1 MQFSLNGQNG
11 SCVPTGFET
20 SDPQNSGSGLTHTS
34 LPPVFKYYTA
44 QTQKPITAGH
54 SFSGCVSKSQRHT
67 HTATD
72 MHKDTNTL
80 TPSETRPLLFQME
93 EHTQT
98 RKLEGVHIT
107 CTIKPESLK
116 VQTPSVENELEQF
129 LPLPEAVSVSV
140 WNLRKRLQVQKEQ
153 VVWTMHSDR
162 QPIEPGGWRRKKR
175 MAGQMQATRK
185 TQ

>member
-1 MQFSLNGQNG
+1 MKPPILRIQAQDSHIHHYLLCSSITLHKHKN
-11 SCVPTGFET
+11 
-20 SDPQNSGSGLTHTS
+20 L
-34 LPPVFKYYTA
+34 LPLDILFHA
-44 QTQKPITAGH
+44 I
-54 SFSGCVSKSQRHT
+54 SKSQRHT

-72 MHKDTNTL
+72 MHKDTNTR
-80 TPSETRPLLFQME
+80 TTSETRPLLFKME
-93 EHTQT
+93 EHTQS

-107 CTIKPESLK
+107 CTVKPESLK

-129 LPLPEAVSVSV
+129 LQLPEAVSVSV
-140 WNLRKRLQVQKEQ
+140 WNLKKRLQTRREQ

-175 MAGQMQATRK
+175 TAGQTQVTRK